1 MFLRQS
7 TASQS
12 VAIGPF
18 IDDTDFKTP
27 ETALTINNTD
37 IKLVVNGGASA
48 NKNSG
53 GGTHRVNGVYG
64 VTFDATDTATV
75 GEVEVSV
82 VVSGALPV
90 FHKFQ
95 VVEEAVYDALFA
107 GSALGYVANATVNV
121 AQISGDSAAADN
133 AEAFF
138 DGTGYAGTNNVIPTV
153 TTVTNQV
160 TANVTAISGDTAAA
174 DNLEAA
180 ADGTGYNLGGG
191 AVVAASVT
199 GNVGGTVNGFTA
211 VALADFF
218 DTNSGTTYASA
229 VAGSVVKE
237 IVDNASGGGGGGAV
251 FATGT
256 VTSATSTTTLLD
268 ANSLATAGF
277 YVGARLRISA
287 GTGSGQERII
297 TDYTAGRVATHA
309 EWVTTPD
316 NTSTYIIEPARTSLA
331 NADSTSLVFSG
342 AAGASEI
349 AICNMAL
356 SHLGVAKEIA
366 NLETENSQE
375 ASACRRFF
383 AQARDNTLRDYPWP
397 FATKITTLALVEAD
411 PNEEWGYSYRAP
423 TDFLRIN
430 RILSGVRNDSART
443 RVPYRIVRDES
454 GLLIYTD
461 KEDAE
466 IEYVMRETD
475 PSRYPGDFTMALSLR
490 LAAYIA
496 PRLTAGDPY
505 KLGERALRLHSL
517 EISKAEATSVNE
529 EQAEEAPE
537 SEMVDER

>member
-218 DTNSGTTYASA
+218 DTNSGTTFAAA
-229 VAGSVVKE
+229 VPGSVVKE
-237 IVDNASGGGGGGAV
+237 IADNAAGGSLTESGIADAVWDEAIAGHASAGSTGEALSSGSGTTTIRPVKNAAFSGFMFPMFDSTTKAPKTGLTVTATRAIDGGSFAPCTNSPTEIGGGVYAIN
-251 FATGT
+251 F
-256 VTSATSTTTLLD
+256 SASDLNGDKIMFLFTASD
-268 ANSLATAGF
+268 AD
-277 YVGARLRISA
+277 V
-287 GTGSGQERII
+287 Q
-297 TDYTAGRVATHA
+297 
-309 EWVTTPD
+309 
-316 NTSTYIIEPARTSLA
+316 
-331 NADSTSLVFSG
+331 
-342 AAGASEI
+342 
-349 AICNMAL
+349 
-356 SHLGVAKEIA
+356 
-366 NLETENSQE
+366 
-375 ASACRRFF
+375 
-383 AQARDNTLRDYPWP
+383 
-397 FATKITTLALVEAD
+397 LVE
-411 PNEEWGYSYRAP
+411 
-423 TDFLRIN
+423 I
-430 RILSGVRNDSART
+430 
-443 RVPYRIVRDES
+443 
-454 GLLIYTD
+454 
-461 KEDAE
+461 
-466 IEYVMRETD
+466 
-475 PSRYPGDFTMALSLR
+475 FTQ
-490 LAAYIA
+490 
-496 PRLTAGDPY
+496 G
-505 KLGERALRLHSL
+505 
-517 EISKAEATSVNE
+517 
-529 EQAEEAPE
+529 
-537 SEMVDER
+537 

>member
-1 MFLRQS
+1 MRKNVSGQTVSAHLIS
-7 TASQS
+7 K
-12 VAIGPF
+12 
-18 IDDTDFKTP
+18 TDGSNVT
-27 ETALTINNTD
+27 TGTTTVYVTGD
-37 IKLVVNGGASA
+37 SGTQGT
-48 NKNSG
+48 G
-53 GGTHRVNGVYG
+53 GGTVTHEGNGEWSYVPTQAETNYTHIAFTFENTNAVGQTLNVY
-64 VTFDATDTATV
+64 TV
-75 GEVEVSV
+75 GQDFTAASLTAILSAAGVQ
-82 VVSGALPV
+82 AIW
-90 FHKFQ
+90 
-95 VVEEAVYDALFA
+95 DALT
-107 GSALGYVANATVNV
+107 SALTTSGSVGKRIADYLT
-121 AQISGDSAAADN
+121 GDSYVRLGTPAGASIAAD
-133 AEAFF
+133 
-138 DGTGYAGTNNVIPTV
+138 I
-153 TTVTNQV
+153 
-160 TANVTAISGDTAAA
+160 
-174 DNLEAA
+174 
-180 ADGTGYNLGGG
+180 
-191 AVVAASVT
+191 AS
-199 GNVGGTVNGFTA
+199 
-211 VALADFF
+211 
-218 DTNSGTTYASA
+218 
-229 VAGSVVKE
+229 
-237 IVDNASGGGGGGAV
+237 ISGGGGGGTV

-268 ANSLATAGF
+268 AGSLATAGF

-517 EISKAEATSVNE
+517 EISKAEATSFNE